1 MHAFVGKRER
11 AVLEYTISE
20 LITKP
25 HPPKDYLGGWGFGL
39 RFLALCVA
47 IRSYCAASRA
57 LSGLYLMPF
66 LCHSTKK
73 GRKKGNLDV
82 PSKTSLPPAVP
93 TMNGGDFAFASVLHL
108 RGIYPTPQMGLL
120 LARIFAFPFLFEICA
135 KSGA

>member
-20 LITKP
+20 LITKTY
-25 HPPKDYLGGWGFGL
+25 PPRDYLGGWGFGL
-39 RFLALCVA
+39 WFLALCVA

-82 PSKTSLPPAVP
+82 PSKTSLGSRRGVA
-93 TMNGGDFAFASVLHL
+93 ASGCLCRQALGKGFCCPV
-108 RGIYPTPQMGLL
+108 
-120 LARIFAFPFLFEICA
+120 FV
-135 KSGA
+135 